1 MIDQTVHIT
10 NEKLPCI
17 DLLFTNNSWR
27 KQTIHDK
34 YHDNNI
40 FESLNLNI
48 HFFSMLLYY
57 KEVWNYKK
65 AVLLSTQPS
74 ISLVKWNVVF
84 SNKTAE

>member
-48 HFFSMLLYY
+48 HFFFH
-57 KEVWNYKK
+57 VT
-65 AVLLSTQPS
+65 VL
-74 ISLVKWNVVF
+74 
-84 SNKTAE
+84 